1 MLHIHHS
8 SFAPKQVLLCLAN
21 THTVA
26 GLNALLTQQGV
37 AVTSAYSFSEF
48 REAVASVD
56 YDAVVTVTAMI
67 KQVRDVC
74 QIPIVNVEAF
84 IFSALDAGDG
94 AQATKRFDAAA
105 FAARVAS
112 IVNHEHRRLKQP
124 PEPIVG

>member
-1 MLHIHHS
+1 MLHLHQS

-21 THTVA
+21 AQAVA
-26 GLNALLTQQGV
+26 GLNALLTEKGI

-48 REAVASVD
+48 REAVAAVD

-84 IFSALDAGDG
+84 IFQALDAGDG
-94 AQATKRFDAAA
+94 GQAAKRFDAAA
-105 FAARVAS
+105 FAARVVS
-112 IVNHEHRRLKQP
+112 IVNHEHRRLRQP
-124 PEPIVG
+124 PELIVG